1 MPAVTIELP
10 VDPKDGGLPILSP
23 NERHHPRAYHAKVAR
38 IRQAVAWRARGAGI
52 PAGLNHIT
60 VEAHFQPARPW
71 DDDNVRGAGIWKA
84 AYDALHGRG
93 RGWKHPVVADDT
105 PQYMGKPDPVQH
117 PPVKGGTRRAWL
129 VVSWADAEA
138 EEVVPV

>member
-1 MPAVTIELP
+1 MPASVRP
-10 VDPKDGGLPILSP
+10 SPGGRAAPASP
-23 NERHHPRAYHAKVAR
+23 PGSTTSPSKR
-38 IRQAVAWRARGAGI
+38 
-52 PAGLNHIT
+52 T
-60 VEAHFQPARPW
+60 SSPARPW

-117 PPVKGGTRRAWL
+117 APVKGGTRRAWL
-129 VVSWADAEA
+129 VISWADADI